1 MQTPMQ
7 QIQAASR
14 IRTALFN
21 ALEYFPGAGFIIKLI
36 MDAATNDSMS
46 AVSSIIQDSCIT
58 LYLVCILGFLM
69 SPTVPELSKFGF
81 LVIFVICLLLGL
93 YLSSII
99 LNAEYIQI
107 IDTANIDDIKPKSA
121 IFWILS
127 EIIILYLFMDAYI
140 SSVITNRVSNRG
152 LIGILLIMLPMI
164 PHAWIIYFNFVKMN
178 VGPTDDAIR
187 NLTPI

>member
-1 MQTPMQ
+1 MQ
-7 QIQAASR
+7 QIQSSSR
-14 IRTALFN
+14 IRAALLN
-21 ALEYFPGAGFIIKLI
+21 TLEYFPGAGFIIKLI

-107 IDTANIDDIKPKSA
+107 IETANIDDIKPKSA
-121 IFWILS
+121 IFWIS
-127 EIIILYLFMDAYI
+127 CYYK
-140 SSVITNRVSNRG
+140 NKRV
-152 LIGILLIMLPMI
+152 
-164 PHAWIIYFNFVKMN
+164 
-178 VGPTDDAIR
+178 
-187 NLTPI
+187 